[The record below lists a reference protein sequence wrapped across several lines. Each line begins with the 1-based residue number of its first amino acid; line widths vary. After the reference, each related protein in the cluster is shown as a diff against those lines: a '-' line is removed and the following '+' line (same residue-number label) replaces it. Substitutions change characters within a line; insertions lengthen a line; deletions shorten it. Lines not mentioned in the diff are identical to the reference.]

1 MYDELKVALKA
12 GEIMLRNGSETFRVQ
27 YIIKKMLTDL
37 DIISKDVIVI
47 GRAIIVSIEMK
58 DKYPITLTKSIVKRM
73 NNLQKLSLVTKVAD
87 DYSKH
92 KISINETMNK
102 LNNIDNI
109 ITYPFW
115 LRVIGTGLGT
125 FSFTLGFGGSFT
137 GAVAIFL
144 ITLFPA
150 YFIEILYKNNVPY
163 FISNILAGALISTL
177 SLIVFNF
184 YPLLQYDKMIAS
196 AIVILTPGIAA
207 ITAIRDVVNGDF
219 ITGASRG
226 IEAILSATALSIGV
240 GFIFALYVFIT
251 GGGVWQF

>member
-27 YIIKKMLTDL
+27 YIIKKMLKNLEITSD
-37 DIISKDVIVI
+37 DVVVI
-47 GRAIIVSIEMK
+47 GTAIIVTIEPK
-58 DKYPITLTKSIVKRM
+58 KGNPITLSRSIPRRM
-73 NNLQKLSLVTKVAD
+73 NNLQKLSLVTKVVD
-87 DYSKH
+87 DYSKN
-92 KISINETMNK
+92 IINMSESMEK
-102 LNNIDNI
+102 LNTIDNT

-115 LRVIGTGLGT
+115 LKVIGTSLGT
-125 FSFTLGFGGSFT
+125 FSFTLGFGGSLT
-137 GAVAIFL
+137 GAIAIFL

-150 YFIEILYKNNVPY
+150 YFIQVFYKNNVPY
-163 FISNILAGALISTL
+163 FISNILAGALISIF
-177 SLIVFNF
+177 SLIAFNF

-226 IEAILSATALSIGV
+226 MEALLSAAGLSIGV